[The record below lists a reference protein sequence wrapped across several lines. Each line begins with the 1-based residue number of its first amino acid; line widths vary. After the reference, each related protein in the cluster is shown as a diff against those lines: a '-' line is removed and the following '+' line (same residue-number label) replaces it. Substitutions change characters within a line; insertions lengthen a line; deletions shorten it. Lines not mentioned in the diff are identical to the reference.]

1 MTASRSRTATTDKDK
16 MNIFINE
23 KPADI
28 TLDTEKNLG
37 DVMSGIEQWI
47 SPSGNRIKKIRLDDK
62 DISSDALGEIFNT
75 NVADIKKLDVFVSSW
90 RELAAEA
97 LEDLYETCI
106 LFNKAAFDE
115 RKNIAAEWEKSSA
128 ARFLLTD
135 IPEISYLTSRTLTGE
150 GLSAADFCML
160 IEERLRELASP
171 NDEID
176 NSTAKVEQIAE
187 RLEELPLDMQTGKD
201 QKAAETIQLFS
212 GISEKLFRILFIF
225 KSEGLS
231 PGAFTIDGLSAKVFV
246 EDFNSTLKELSSAY
260 ENRDTVLVGD
270 IAEYE
275 LAPKLLKLFSAMKE
289 IRGLG

>member
-1 MTASRSRTATTDKDK
+1 

-37 DVMSGIEQWI
+37 DVMSGIEQWL
-47 SPSGNRIKKIRLDDK
+47 SPSGNRIKKICLDDK
-62 DISSDALGEIFNT
+62 DISTDALGEAFRV
-75 NVADIKKLDVFVSSW
+75 NVADIKKLDVFVSPW

-97 LEDLYETCI
+97 LEDLYETFI
-106 LFNKAAFDE
+106 LYSKASFDE

-128 ARFLLTD
+128 ARFLISD
-135 IPEISYLTSRTLTGE
+135 IPDLSRLAGLIFSGE
-150 GLSAADFCML
+150 GLSASDFSML
-160 IEERLRELASP
+160 LDERLRELTNP
-171 NDEID
+171 KQEIV
-176 NSTAKVEQIAE
+176 NSTAKVELIAG

-201 QKAAETIQLFS
+201 RKAAETMQLFS

-225 KSEGLS
+225 KSEGFS
-231 PGAFTIDGLSAKVFV
+231 HETFTIDGLPAKAFV
-246 EDFNSTLKELSSAY
+246 EEFNSTLRELSYAY

-275 LAPKLLKLFSAMKE
+275 LAPRLLKLFSAMKD
-289 IRGLG
+289 IGGSG

>member
-1 MTASRSRTATTDKDK
+1 MV
-16 MNIFINE
+16 IYINE

-37 DVMSGIEQWI
+37 DVMSGIELWI
-47 SPSGNRIKKIRLDDK
+47 APSGSRIKKIHVDDK
-62 DISSDALGEIFNT
+62 DISTDALGEAFSI
-75 NVADIKKLDVFVSSW
+75 NVAEINKLDVFISPW

-115 RKNIAAEWEKSSA
+115 RKNIVDEWEESSA
-128 ARFLLTD
+128 ARFLLSD
-135 IPEISYLTSRTLTGE
+135 IPEVSYLAGLALSGE
-150 GLSAADFCML
+150 GLSTSDFCML
-160 IEERLRELASP
+160 IEERLCELRSP
-171 NDEID
+171 KDEID
-176 NSTAKVEQIAE
+176 NSTAKIELIAK

-225 KSEGLS
+225 KSEGFPS
-231 PGAFTIDGLSAKVFV
+231 ETFTIDGLPSKTFL
-246 EDFNSTLKELSSAY
+246 EEFNSTLKELSSAY
-260 ENRDTVLVGD
+260 ENHDTVLVGD

-275 LAPKLLKLFSAMKE
+275 LAPRLLKLFSAMKG

>member
-1 MTASRSRTATTDKDK
+1 

-37 DVMSGIEQWI
+37 DVMSGIEQWL
-47 SPSGNRIKKIRLDDK
+47 SPSGSRIKKIFLDDK
-62 DISSDALGEIFNT
+62 DISTDALGEAFRV
-75 NVADIKKLDVFVSSW
+75 NVTDIKKLDVFVSPW

-97 LEDLYETCI
+97 LEDLYKTCI
-106 LFNKAAFDE
+106 FYNKAAFDE

-128 ARFLLTD
+128 ARFLISD
-135 IPEISYLTSRTLTGE
+135 IPDISCLAGRVLSGE
-150 GLSAADFCML
+150 GLSASDFSTL
-160 IEERLRELASP
+160 LEERLRELTDP
-171 NDEID
+171 KQEID
-176 NSTAKVEQIAE
+176 NSTAKVELIAG

-201 QKAAETIQLFS
+201 RKAAETIQLFS

-225 KSEGLS
+225 KSEGFS
-231 PGAFTIDGLSAKVFV
+231 TENFTIDGLSAKIFL
-246 EDFNSTLKELSSAY
+246 EEFNSTLKELSSAY

-275 LAPKLLKLFSAMKE
+275 LAPRLLKLFSAMKD
-289 IRGLG
+289 IRGVG

>member
-1 MTASRSRTATTDKDK
+1 MV
-16 MNIFINE
+16 IYINE

-28 TLDTEKNLG
+28 TLDTERTLG

-47 SPSGNRIKKIRLDDK
+47 SPSGNRIKKICLDDK
-62 DISSDALGEIFNT
+62 DISTDALDESFLI
-75 NVADIKKLDVFVSSW
+75 NVADIKKLDVFVSPW

-97 LEDLYETCI
+97 LEDLYQTCV

-128 ARFLLTD
+128 ARFLLSD
-135 IPEISYLTSRTLTGE
+135 IPDLSYLSGLALSGE
-150 GLSAADFCML
+150 GLSASDFNML

-171 NDEID
+171 REEIA
-176 NSTAKVEQIAE
+176 NSTAKVELIAK

-201 QKAAETIQLFS
+201 QKAAETVQLFS

-225 KSEGLS
+225 DSEGIT
-231 PGAFTIDGLSAKVFV
+231 PEAFAIDGLPAKTFF
-246 EDFNSTLKELSSAY
+246 EEFNTTLRELSSAY
-260 ENRDTVLVGD
+260 ESRDTVLVGD

-275 LAPKLLKLFSAMKE
+275 LAPRLLKLFSAMKN
-289 IRGLG
+289 IGGLG

>member
-1 MTASRSRTATTDKDK
+1 LTVSRSRTATTDK
-16 MNIFINE
+16 MLIYINE

-37 DVMSGIEQWI
+37 DVMSGIELWI
-47 SPSGNRIKKIRLDDK
+47 APSGSRIKKIRVDDK
-62 DISSDALGEIFNT
+62 DISTDALGESFGI
-75 NVADIKKLDVFVSSW
+75 NVTDIKKLDVFVSPW

-106 LFNKAAFDE
+106 LFSKAAFDE
-115 RKNIAAEWEKSSA
+115 RKNIVDEWEESSA
-128 ARFLLTD
+128 ARFLLSD
-135 IPEISYLTSRTLTGE
+135 IPEVSYLAGLALSGE
-150 GLSAADFCML
+150 GLSASDFCML

-171 NDEID
+171 REEID
-176 NSTAKVEQIAE
+176 NSTAKIELIAK

-212 GISEKLFRILFIF
+212 GISEKLFRILFIY
-225 KSEGLS
+225 KSEGFS
-231 PGAFTIDGLSAKVFV
+231 SETFTIDGLPSKTFL
-246 EDFNSTLKELSSAY
+246 EEFNSTLKELSSAY

-275 LAPKLLKLFSAMKE
+275 LAPRLLKLFSAMKD
-289 IRGLG
+289 IRGIG